1 MEQIGTLA
9 ALRRYPV
16 KSMAGEDLVEARVTF
31 AGILGDR
38 VYAFI
43 DANNKSDFPWM
54 TGRQAR
60 EMLLFRP
67 RFLEPPRTDDN
78 IPPVERYA
86 VEVAAPE
93 GEKFTAGEERLTR
106 FLEQRFGRPLHAR
119 FSERSMT
126 DARPVSLLGL
136 STIRILS
143 EETGIDL
150 DRRRFRENFYI
161 DWQDAR
167 PFFENELVGRELQVG
182 DTVAL
187 QVVKKNARCVMIGI
201 DPDTA
206 RPAPQVFE
214 HVSRK
219 YGGCT
224 GVYGAV
230 LREGIVRAGD
240 PVFLSG

>member
-1 MEQIGTLA
+1 VEQIGTLA

-16 KSMAGEDLVEARVTF
+16 KSMAGEDLAEARVTF

-43 DANNKSDFPWM
+43 DTNNKSDFPWM
-54 TGRQAR
+54 TGRQSR
-60 EMLLFRP
+60 EMILFQP

-78 IPPVERYA
+78 IPPIEQYA
-86 VEVAAPE
+86 VEVATPE
-93 GEKFTAGEERLTR
+93 GEKFRVGGEALTH
-106 FLEQRFGRPLHAR
+106 FLGRRFGRSLRVR

-136 STIRILS
+136 STIRTLS
-143 EETGIDL
+143 AETGIDL

-161 DWQDAR
+161 DWQDSR
-167 PFFENELVGRELQVG
+167 PFFEDELLGSELQVG

-187 QVVKKNARCVMIGI
+187 QVVKKNGRCVMIGI

-206 RPAPQVFE
+206 AASPQVFE

-230 LREGIVRAGD
+230 LREGIVRHGD
-240 PVFLSG
+240 PIFLI

>member
-1 MEQIGTLA
+1 VEQIGTLE

-16 KSMAGEDLVEARVTF
+16 KSMAGEDLADARVTF
-31 AGILGDR
+31 SGILGDR

-43 DANNKSDFPWM
+43 DTNNKSDVPWM

-60 EMLLFRP
+60 EMVLFRP
-67 RFLEPPRTDDN
+67 RFVEPPRTDDN
-78 IPPVERYA
+78 LPPVEQYA
-86 VEVAAPE
+86 VEVTTPDAGTFRA
-93 GEKFTAGEERLTR
+93 GDEKFTR
-106 FLEQRFGRPLHAR
+106 FLEQRFARPLRLR

-126 DARPVSLLGL
+126 DARPVSILGL
-136 STIRILS
+136 STIRALS

-161 DWQDAR
+161 DWQDPRA
-167 PFFENELVGRELQVG
+167 FFEDDLVGRELQIGV
-182 DTVAL
+182 TVAL
-187 QVVKKNARCVMIGI
+187 KIVKKNSRCVMIGI

-206 RPAPQVFE
+206 NPSPQVFE

-219 YGGCT
+219 YAGCT

-230 LREGIVRAGD
+230 LREGIVRHGD
-240 PVFLSG
+240 PIFLL